1 VTVGL
6 VPLLPLLGA
15 AALLTFRRP
24 LRRIAGYFATSTVG
38 ASFVLA
44 LMAFGDLLDLES
56 GDRLLV
62 REAYEWLS
70 LPGLSIPVEFR
81 IDPLSVVMILV
92 VTGVGALIHAYSIG
106 YMAGD
111 DRQDTYFAFLNLFVF
126 SMLLLVLANNFLVL
140 YVGWELVGLC
150 SYLLISFWHFKPSA
164 AAAGKKAFIVNRIG
178 DVGFLIGILFIYRT
192 FGTLDFDAVFASV
205 EGAPLTGAIAHAIPL
220 LLFVGAIG
228 KSAQIPL
235 HVWLP
240 DAMEGPTPVSALI
253 HAATMV
259 TAGVYMVARTHV
271 IFEAS
276 KAAAGLVVGI
286 GIVTAFFAATIA
298 TAQDDIKRV
307 LAYSTISQLGFM
319 FLAVGI
325 GAVTGS
331 PLAYAAGIFHLITH
345 AFFKALLFLGAG
357 SVMHGTGGET
367 DMKRMGGLLKVL
379 PVTGGTFMVGWLAI
393 AGIPPLSGFFSKD
406 AILAVTWEGGQAA
419 AWLLALAAAGLTAF
433 YMSRQF
439 FLTFLGPSRLAED
452 VHPHEAPAF
461 MTLPLRV
468 LAVGAATA
476 GLLGLSLE
484 GGAITRFLEPVFGEG
499 RARLGE
505 APFHIP
511 EPLLAAIAVAVG
523 LVGIGLAFRLYL
535 QREADER
542 REALKA
548 RLGWLVTLVRNKYYV
563 DEVYATLI
571 VWPGKTLANL
581 VAYGFDVRVID
592 GAVNGVGALVGRAA
606 VGMRRVQTGLV
617 RRYVM
622 AMLVGTV
629 VILALFVARLQ

>member
-1 VTVGL
+1 
-6 VPLLPLLGA
+6 
-15 AALLTFRRP
+15 
-24 LRRIAGYFATSTVG
+24 
-38 ASFVLA
+38 
-44 LMAFGDLLDLES
+44 
-56 GDRLLV
+56 
-62 REAYEWLS
+62 
-70 LPGLSIPVEFR
+70 
-81 IDPLSVVMILV
+81 
-92 VTGVGALIHAYSIG
+92 
-106 YMAGD
+106 
-111 DRQDTYFAFLNLFVF
+111 
-126 SMLLLVLANNFLVL
+126 
-140 YVGWELVGLC
+140 
-150 SYLLISFWHFKPSA
+150 
-164 AAAGKKAFIVNRIG
+164 
-178 DVGFLIGILFIYRT
+178 
-192 FGTLDFDAVFASV
+192 
-205 EGAPLTGAIAHAIPL
+205 
-220 LLFVGAIG
+220 
-228 KSAQIPL
+228 
-235 HVWLP
+235 
-240 DAMEGPTPVSALI
+240 
-253 HAATMV
+253 
-259 TAGVYMVARTHV
+259 
-271 IFEAS
+271 
-276 KAAAGLVVGI
+276 
-286 GIVTAFFAATIA
+286 
-298 TAQDDIKRV
+298 
-307 LAYSTISQLGFM
+307 
-319 FLAVGI
+319 
-325 GAVTGS
+325 
-331 PLAYAAGIFHLITH
+331 
-345 AFFKALLFLGAG
+345 
-357 SVMHGTGGET
+357 
-367 DMKRMGGLLKVL
+367 MGGLLKVL

-452 VHPHEAPAF
+452 VHPHEAPAV

>member
-1 VTVGL
+1 
-6 VPLLPLLGA
+6 
-15 AALLTFRRP
+15 
-24 LRRIAGYFATSTVG
+24 
-38 ASFVLA
+38 
-44 LMAFGDLLDLES
+44 MAFGDLLDLES

-286 GIVTAFFAATIA
+286 GVVTAFFAATIA

-452 VHPHEAPAF
+452 VHPHEAPAV